1 VLKATNTPLLA
12 LPATI
17 GGCVSLEVLR
27 VDGTKLSELP
37 PNVTECRN
45 LLVRVFTIVAGAGG
59 AASKRGSH
67 FPP

>member
-45 LLVRVFTIVAGAGG
+45 LLVPQRLYDRRWRWWH
-59 AASKRGSH
+59 S
-67 FPP
+67 